1 MKLGNCYVMQVGVR
15 FDTPFPGGVNLGGQ
29 CGEGE
34 GAICM
39 TSCLQAGEGT
49 SSAGLEGS
57 PEELPSALDIVFDTA
72 IKACITQP
80 TILLL
85 QVVCFCTACFTVSL
99 AMQNKAE
106 QSAMQNCI

>member
-1 MKLGNCYVMQVGVR
+1 MR

-49 SSAGLEGS
+49 SSAGPEGS
-57 PEELPSALDIVFDTA
+57 QEELPSALDIVFDTA
-72 IKACITQP
+72 IKACITKP

-85 QVVCFCTACFTVSL
+85 KVVSAPLPRASPWSL
-99 AMQNKAE
+99 SISCPSDVDHGITDSWGPLVE
-106 QSAMQNCI
+106 TPS